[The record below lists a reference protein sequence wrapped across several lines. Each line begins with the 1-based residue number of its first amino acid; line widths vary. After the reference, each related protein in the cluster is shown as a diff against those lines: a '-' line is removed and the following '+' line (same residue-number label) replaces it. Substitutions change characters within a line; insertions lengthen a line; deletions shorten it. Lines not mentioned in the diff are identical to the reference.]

1 MSLFSIEMR
10 ELRSFRLKYRV
21 ENFRFLIENKNAP
34 VSICITTSL
43 NPSERENLRKEI
55 NKLDF
60 KVISL
65 QKKTLQFLFQSLEWK
80 NVSNLLEG
88 QVFLILNKHN
98 NNLLTKK
105 NIVELIN
112 LKNFSLRLFL
122 YNNQLYRKESLKKLL
137 YSLDTNENQV
147 LQKFYYFLISILLN
161 LILVLSLRKSNLN
174 L

>member
-1 MSLFSIEMR
+1 M
-10 ELRSFRLKYRV
+10 
-21 ENFRFLIENKNAP
+21 
-34 VSICITTSL
+34 
-43 NPSERENLRKEI
+43 
-55 NKLDF
+55 
-60 KVISL
+60 
-65 QKKTLQFLFQSLEWK
+65 
-80 NVSNLLEG
+80 SNLLEG

-137 YSLDTNENQV
+137 FSLDTNENQV

>member
-65 QKKTLQFLFQSLEWK
+65 QKKTLQFLFQSLE
-80 NVSNLLEG
+80 
-88 QVFLILNKHN
+88 
-98 NNLLTKK
+98 
-105 NIVELIN
+105 
-112 LKNFSLRLFL
+112 
-122 YNNQLYRKESLKKLL
+122 
-137 YSLDTNENQV
+137 
-147 LQKFYYFLISILLN
+147 
-161 LILVLSLRKSNLN
+161 
-174 L
+174 

>member
-1 MSLFSIEMR
+1 
-10 ELRSFRLKYRV
+10 
-21 ENFRFLIENKNAP
+21 
-34 VSICITTSL
+34 
-43 NPSERENLRKEI
+43 
-55 NKLDF
+55 
-60 KVISL
+60 
-65 QKKTLQFLFQSLEWK
+65 
-80 NVSNLLEG
+80 VSNLLEG

-137 YSLDTNENQV
+137 FSLDTNENQV

>member
-1 MSLFSIEMR
+1 M
-10 ELRSFRLKYRV
+10 
-21 ENFRFLIENKNAP
+21 
-34 VSICITTSL
+34 
-43 NPSERENLRKEI
+43 
-55 NKLDF
+55 
-60 KVISL
+60 
-65 QKKTLQFLFQSLEWK
+65 
-80 NVSNLLEG
+80 SNLLEG